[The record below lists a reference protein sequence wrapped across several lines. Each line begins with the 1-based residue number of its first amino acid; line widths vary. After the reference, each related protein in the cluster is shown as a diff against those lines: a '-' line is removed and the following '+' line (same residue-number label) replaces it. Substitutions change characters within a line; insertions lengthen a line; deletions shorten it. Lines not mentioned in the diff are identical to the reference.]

1 VRLSDTGVAGS
12 QYINANYIH
21 GYGDKEGQYIAT
33 QGPTGNTLADFWRMV
48 WEKDVSIIVM
58 TTSLVENGTQKCV
71 KYWPGA
77 DDMDTVAY
85 GNMVVRNNYEEVTE
99 SYTTSYLSI
108 YPQSP
113 DGREMG
119 EERDVYHFWHTAWCD
134 FGVPRETGSTLRLR
148 EAVDAFRAPTSGPVL
163 VHCSAGLG
171 RSGTFMAIDMGIQ
184 QYEAEGVVDPLK
196 CMCEM
201 RQDRGGIIQTA
212 DQYIYIHRALRD
224 YITTL

>member
-1 VRLSDTGVAGS
+1 VTEALTGIKGSRLSLEYKTVPHNSVKSLPLSSEEKRKNRYRNVLPNPDSAVRLSDTGVAGS

-163 VHCSAGLG
+163 VHC
-171 RSGTFMAIDMGIQ
+171 RSVATYA
-184 QYEAEGVVDPLK
+184 
-196 CMCEM
+196 
-201 RQDRGGIIQTA
+201 
-212 DQYIYIHRALRD
+212 
-224 YITTL
+224 